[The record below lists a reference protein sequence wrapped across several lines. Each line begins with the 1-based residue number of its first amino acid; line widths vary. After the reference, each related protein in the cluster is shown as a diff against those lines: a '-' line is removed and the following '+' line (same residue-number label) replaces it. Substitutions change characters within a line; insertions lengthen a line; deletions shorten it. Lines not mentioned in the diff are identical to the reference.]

1 MSPIALAN
9 AGGKGG
15 EFFGTDLTG
24 AFAAKTLSHGIVGGV
39 MSVLQGGKFGHG
51 FASAGVTQAFAG
63 KIGVVARFECE
74 VGNCSALSQLSR
86 LGTIEDTQAR
96 AYDSGR
102 HSQSLPRVPVPLVS
116 SFAIVRR

>member
-63 KIGVVARFECE
+63 KIDKLGHGGFSSKRVLPLQLL
-74 VGNCSALSQLSR
+74 VGLHQ
-86 LGTIEDTQAR
+86 E
-96 AYDSGR
+96 
-102 HSQSLPRVPVPLVS
+102 
-116 SFAIVRR
+116 